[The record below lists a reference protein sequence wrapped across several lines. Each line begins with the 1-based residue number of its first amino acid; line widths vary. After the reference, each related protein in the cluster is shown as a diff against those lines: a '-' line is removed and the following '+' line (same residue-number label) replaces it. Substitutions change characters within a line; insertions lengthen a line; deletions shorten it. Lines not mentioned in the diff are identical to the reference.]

1 MFAEDKDV
9 SVNNTKMPQPSKIT
23 GTILFLIIVTIQC
36 LLLNFISRYSLVS
49 TI

>member
-9 SVNNTKMPQPSKIT
+9 SANNTKMSQPSKIT
-23 GTILFLIIVTIQC
+23 GTILFLIIVTIQY

-49 TI
+49 II